1 MDDKIVSDGE
11 ESNIKNFYYR
21 QLSEMFKDNDVLQ
34 RQVLELNSSLRN
46 ETIHCE
52 EQRICIQA

>member
-1 MDDKIVSDGE
+1 MVSEGE

-21 QLSEMFKDNDVLQ
+21 QLSEMFKDNDILQ